1 MDVCESRVIHLD
13 KVLRAKEKDLSH
25 GELEELSQF
34 FKTFA
39 DPNRLRIL
47 MALGNEEMCV
57 CDIAAFLGV
66 SESAVSHQLRF
77 LRTSKLV
84 KNRRDGTILYYS
96 LTDHHVK
103 EIISSGLEHV
113 HEK

>member
-1 MDVCESRVIHLD
+1 MDACESRIIHID
-13 KVLRAKEKDLSH
+13 KVQRAKEKDL
-25 GELEELSQF
+25 GYDELEELSQF
-34 FKTFA
+34 LKTFA

-47 MALGNEEMCV
+47 MALNNEEMCV

-84 KNRRDGTILYYS
+84 KNRREGTILYYS
-96 LTDHHVK
+96 LDDHHVSK
-103 EIISSGLEHV
+103 IISSGLEHIR
-113 HEK
+113 ED